1 MGNGQRSIVNDEGPT
16 HAEYLAQLFHEY
28 YEELAPD
35 FDYKTRRASAVPW
48 PDVPEKNRLLMV
60 AVCQRLLD
68 NHVTLVRK
76 WDDEVWGMLTELQKA
91 IYASDMDEAKRQVN
105 FLHSIFQPKG
115 EDGL

>member
-1 MGNGQRSIVNDEGPT
+1 MNERPT
-16 HAEYLAQLFHEY
+16 QAEYLAQLFHEY

-68 NHVTLVRK
+68 NHVTLLRQDAVTALTPSN
-76 WDDEVWGMLTELQKA
+76 DEVWGMLTELQRA
-91 IYASDMDEAKRQVN
+91 IYGGDMDEAKRQVN
-105 FLHSIFQPKG
+105 FLHSIFQPRG